1 MKHPL
6 FLLLIL
12 FLPVYSQFSSSID
25 YSVKETVQN
34 NMIGVGMTLETG
46 ETEWKVSY
54 GTNETFKAKSELF
67 GAGYSVCGKSYFD
80 QFTLDYQFD
89 QIFRKFS
96 SSASTDSLES
106 VMNLDPSDMENSTL
120 KFGAG
125 LEYDDTYGIFLS
137 YGIFTG
143 GEEDVP
149 VFGFDAD
156 YKLKMKEG
164 KRLIFNFGM
173 NFYDPDDCP
182 ADFYF
187 LNEPDHEIKF
197 GLGYEIS
204 GKFSNISLILNYFS
218 YGFDND
224 SLEDAYLNGELSYK
238 YSFTKADSY
247 LSASAGSNLASD
259 FSVPKIKMPFFYY
272 DIVFGNTLVK
282 DRLDILVGWE
292 YGMYSDD
299 LRFRPE
305 FEGTVPE
312 EITSDEITET
322 SGISRLYIRLAYRY

>member
-1 MKHPL
+1 MKYPF
-6 FLLLIL
+6 FLLLASIL
-12 FLPVYSQFSSSID
+12 SVYGQFSSGID
-25 YSVKETVQN
+25 YSVKDTVQKD
-34 NMIGVGMTLETG
+34 MIGAEVVLETG
-46 ETEWKVSY
+46 ETEWNVSY
-54 GTNETFKAKSELF
+54 GINETFKAKSELF
-67 GAGYSVCGKSYFD
+67 GAGYSIFGKSLFEKI
-80 QFTLDYQFD
+80 TLNYEFD

-106 VMNLDPSDMENSTL
+106 ITNLDPSDMENTTL
-120 KFGAG
+120 KLGAG
-125 LEYDDTYGIFLS
+125 LEYDDTYGIFMS

-143 GEEDVP
+143 DEEDVA

-164 KRLIFNFGM
+164 KSFIFKFGM

-187 LNEPDHEIKF
+187 LSEPDPEMKF
-197 GLGYEIS
+197 GLGYERS
-204 GKFSNISLILNYFS
+204 GKFSNISLLFDYLS
-218 YGFDND
+218 YGFDN
-224 SLEDAYLNGELSYK
+224 EWIENTYLNAELSYK

-259 FSVPKIKMPFFYY
+259 FSVPEIRLPFFYY

-292 YGMYSDD
+292 YNLYSDD

-305 FEGTVPE
+305 FAGTVPE
-312 EITSDEITET
+312 DITSDEITET
-322 SGISRLYIRLAYRY
+322 SGNSRLYIRLSYRY

>member
-1 MKHPL
+1 MKYPL
-6 FLLLIL
+6 FLFLASIL
-12 FLPVYSQFSSSID
+12 SVYGQFSSSID
-25 YSVKETVQN
+25 YSVKETVQK
-34 NMIGVGMTLETG
+34 NMIGAGMILEAG
-46 ETEWKVSY
+46 EIEWKVGY
-54 GTNETFKAKSELF
+54 GTGETFKAKSELF
-67 GAGYSVCGKSYFD
+67 GAGYSIFGNSSFD
-80 QFTLDYQFD
+80 KFTLDYQFD
-89 QIFRKFS
+89 QIFRQFS
-96 SSASTDSLES
+96 SSGSTDSLES
-106 VMNLDPSDMENSTL
+106 ITNLDPSDMENTTL
-120 KFGAG
+120 KLGAG

-143 GEEDVP
+143 DEEDVA

-164 KRLIFNFGM
+164 KGLIFNFGM

-187 LNEPDHEIKF
+187 LNEPDPEIKF
-197 GLGYEIS
+197 GLGFERS
-204 GKFSNISLILNYFS
+204 GKFSNISLMLNYFS

-224 SLEDAYLNGELSYK
+224 GLDDAYLNGELSYK

-292 YGMYSDD
+292 YGLFSDD

-305 FEGTVPE
+305 FAGTVPDD
-312 EITSDEITET
+312 IISDEITEV
-322 SGISRLYIRLAYRY
+322 SGNSRLYIQLAYRY